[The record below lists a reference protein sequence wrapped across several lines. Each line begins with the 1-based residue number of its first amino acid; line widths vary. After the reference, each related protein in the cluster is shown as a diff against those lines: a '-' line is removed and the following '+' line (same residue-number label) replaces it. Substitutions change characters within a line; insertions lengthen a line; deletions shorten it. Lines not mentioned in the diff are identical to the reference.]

1 MYIFSSYI
9 VIWAYTRLNKTLS
22 ILSAFSEFQPAVCER
37 ELCVFSFQTL
47 GVMQDAAENI
57 ATGAEVVDLMVAMV
71 ASSIKSH
78 RRHLIF
84 DPYPMVVDPRN
95 PKEFAFT
102 PKVSFNFS

>member
-1 MYIFSSYI
+1 M
-9 VIWAYTRLNKTLS
+9 
-22 ILSAFSEFQPAVCER
+22 
-37 ELCVFSFQTL
+37 FSFQTL

-102 PKVSFNFS
+102 PKVGFYFSCLYNSSVASHCCNCYVFAITSCLE

>member
-1 MYIFSSYI
+1 M
-9 VIWAYTRLNKTLS
+9 
-22 ILSAFSEFQPAVCER
+22 CER

-71 ASSIKSH
+71 ASSIKSP
-78 RRHLIF
+78 RKHLIF

-102 PKVSFNFS
+102 PKVSVS